1 MSTVISR
8 VVKAKIQTKKK
19 TRNKLIHVAIASSE
33 VLVFMTAFSPS
44 LQYHLNSISLTKI
57 LKLIRKSALKN
68 TKKF

>member
-8 VVKAKIQTKKK
+8 VVKAKIQIKKK

-33 VLVFMTAFSPS
+33 VLVFMTVFSPS
-44 LQYHLNSISLTKI
+44 LQYHLNSISLAKI